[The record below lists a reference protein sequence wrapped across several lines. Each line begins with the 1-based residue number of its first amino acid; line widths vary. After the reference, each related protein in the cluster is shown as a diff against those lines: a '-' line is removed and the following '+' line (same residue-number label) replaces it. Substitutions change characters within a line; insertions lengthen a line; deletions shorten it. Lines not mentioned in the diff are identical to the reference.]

1 VEEKLQ
7 FIDDEETELL
17 VMVGDDIEENLIQEA
32 V

>member
-17 VMVGDDIEENLIQEA
+17 VMVGEDIEENLIQEA

>member
-17 VMVGDDIEENLIQEA
+17 VMVGEAIEENLIQEA